1 MGTFEEDYPGQRA
14 ADEQLETAKEQLR
27 ATEAVREAIE
37 DQERAREDAEEA
49 KKADEYNRQK
59 QETSKLLK
67 EAVACAIKAESLKS
81 GITHSFAQKL
91 CDELQEFALDKQV
104 IASSLKSNYQ
114 TNKLWCEELLREL
127 AFVDKAFVC
136 DSDKAKE
143 AIKALQSGILAQEK
157 RNAEQDAEWNRE
169 AIKRKKEEERWLI
182 IIAVI
187 FGGIILVILR
197 FTVFGGY

>member
-14 ADEQLETAKEQLR
+14 TDEQLEMAKKQLR

-37 DQERAREDAEEA
+37 DQERAREVAEDAR
-49 KKADEYNRQK
+49 KADEYDRRK

-91 CDELQEFALDKQV
+91 CDELQEFSLDKQV

-114 TNKLWCEELLREL
+114 QNKLWCEELLREL

-143 AIKALQSGILAQEK
+143 AIKALHSGILAQEK

-169 AIKRKKEEERWLI
+169 AIKRKKEEEQLLTTI
-182 IIAVI
+182 LFVMAGIFIA
-187 FGGIILVILR
+187 FCCWFSWR
-197 FTVFGGY
+197 